1 MQTAGTV
8 GEKGG
13 VFSRDAHIE
22 DSLVFSKIGGNGQH
36 RRPGNRGKRG
46 SRPLNS
52 PKAQEKFSR
61 RLEFTS
67 RQLEKRPRR
76 LGLAESVSS
85 QKDSPCPASCPF
97 TVPSLPLFVG
107 SVRQCRRSLR
117 GERHRRRVRCAP
129 PRQRPHALPLR
140 RRQGSQYKNA
150 ARCMKREAGSQ
161 LASDFI
167 DISVNSGRGRERKM
181 SLT

>member
-36 RRPGNRGKRG
+36 RRPGNRGKRD

-52 PKAQEKFSR
+52 PKVQEKFSR

-67 RQLEKRPRR
+67 RQLEKDLADSDWQNLFPRKR
-76 LGLAESVSS
+76 IPLALH
-85 QKDSPCPASCPF
+85 PAR
-97 TVPSLPLFVG
+97 SLF
-107 SVRQCRRSLR
+107 RRSLCSW
-117 GERHRRRVRCAP
+117 GVCGNVGGHCGAKGIGDGYGAPRHDNAP
-129 PRQRPHALPLR
+129 TLCRFDGVKVHNIRTVHAH
-140 RRQGSQYKNA
+140 
-150 ARCMKREAGSQ
+150 E
-161 LASDFI
+161 
-167 DISVNSGRGRERKM
+167 
-181 SLT
+181 T

>member
-1 MQTAGTV
+1 MQTAGTA

-22 DSLVFSKIGGNGQH
+22 ASLVFSKIGGNGQH
-36 RRPGNRGKRG
+36 RRPGNRGKRD

-76 LGLAESVSS
+76 LGLAASVSS
-85 QKDSPCPASCPF
+85 QKDSPLALHPAR
-97 TVPSLPLFVG
+97 SLF
-107 SVRQCRRSLR
+107 RRSLCSW
-117 GERHRRRVRCAP
+117 GVCGNVGGYCGAKGIGDGYGAPRHDNAP
-129 PRQRPHALPLR
+129 TLCRFDGVKVHNIRTVHAH
-140 RRQGSQYKNA
+140 
-150 ARCMKREAGSQ
+150 E
-161 LASDFI
+161 
-167 DISVNSGRGRERKM
+167 
-181 SLT
+181 T

>member
-67 RQLEKRPRR
+67 RQLEKRPSR

-97 TVPSLPLFVG
+97 TVPSLPLLVG

-129 PRQRPHALPLR
+129 PRQRPPALPLR

-150 ARCMKREAGSQ
+150 ARA
-161 LASDFI
+161 
-167 DISVNSGRGRERKM
+167 
-181 SLT
+181 